1 MIIDLITVIFLVVF
15 VFWGKKRGAMKMLL
29 SAVSFVVSM
38 LIGVFAY
45 RPISGLLTNLGI
57 VDGLSQK
64 LTENMDSINELPGIM
79 RDLTSITEMETEL
92 STAIAAA
99 AVALISFLTV
109 VILVR
114 IVLFVVSVAV
124 GLAGALPVV
133 KQANGLFGGI
143 VGFIVGMLIVLLA
156 FGAIAVMEVFGS
168 SGIAESVFSGSH
180 LAVMIYDNNPLLGMV
195 VSAAAGMGR

>member
-1 MIIDLITVIFLVVF
+1 MIIDLITVIFLVAF